1 MEAGNTVAVYM
12 DLEGK
17 CLRGLDPEHYNDS
30 CRFQHADRR
39 SGKPPQHAMPGD
51 SPLPDRLLFLGN
63 GQALLGRKAVYSV
76 PNEKLSGVGV
86 MMTEPLYP
94 GMSLSDGGSG
104 LWESLA
110 PSLYLQAEPSIVAA
124 RVTVHDMPVGGRV
137 LDMCAAPGGKAFAMA
152 DATEGRM
159 DVYALDRLSGKV
171 RPHLHLGDL
180 LLSPL
185 VIASLSQDAHR
196 HRHTYLQKIITPTPT
211 QALAH
216 TFTFHI
222 PNVWLGAACETG
234 VNLHTP
240 LPLWPFSPAMF
251 IHPSR
256 GLGFDMSVAIAGD
269 PCHSRRRAARVH
281 KRVPICL

>member
-1 MEAGNTVAVYM
+1 M

-30 CRFQHADRR
+30 CRSQHADRR
-39 SGKPPQHAMPGD
+39 SGKPPRQPGDPLYAMPGD
-51 SPLPDRLLFLGN
+51 SPPPDRLLFLGN

-94 GMSLSDGGSG
+94 GMSLSDDGSG

-124 RVTVHDMPVGGRV
+124 RVTVHDMPVGGRI

-185 VIASLSQDAHR
+185 VIAPPFPRRASTSAHIFAEDNYA
-196 HRHTYLQKIITPTPT
+196 H
-211 QALAH
+211 AH
-216 TFTFHI
+216 TSARTYVHI
-222 PNVWLGAACETG
+222 P
-234 VNLHTP
+234 
-240 LPLWPFSPAMF
+240 
-251 IHPSR
+251 HPQC
-256 GLGFDMSVAIAGD
+256 VAG
-269 PCHSRRRAARVH
+269 C
-281 KRVPICL
+281 CL